1 VGAGLLVRSFVSL
14 LRVERGFDPRNVLT
28 VTVQAWGYYP
38 TPDRRAAFVREATER
53 LAALPGVQAAGMTS
67 SLPLAEPIGQHEA
80 AFEIEGRPIA
90 SPDQVQSVDAAGV
103 TSGYFLALRIPL
115 RRGRHFS
122 TADVAT
128 APAVAIVNEAFV
140 RRHWPNESPLEKR
153 IKVTVGPS
161 VLRTVVGVV
170 ADVRHGG
177 LHEAPQ
183 PMVYVPHAQWGT
195 GANAFVIRTR
205 GDPLAALAQV
215 RNEFRSI
222 NPAMPLASTTTLES
236 LLDDSLRERRFH
248 LALLG
253 AFAAVA
259 LLLAALGVYGV
270 MSHATTE
277 RTHEIGVRM
286 ALGARGTD
294 VLGMV
299 MRQGASLA
307 VAGALGGM
315 VGAVAVTRLLRGM
328 LFGVTP
334 LDPAAY
340 VGAGALLLGAAALAC
355 YLPARRAARLD
366 PVRALR
372 AE

>member
-1 VGAGLLVRSFVSL
+1 V
-14 LRVERGFDPRNVLT
+14 
-28 VTVQAWGYYP
+28 
-38 TPDRRAAFVREATER
+38 AA
-53 LAALPGVQAAGMTS
+53 
-67 SLPLAEPIGQHEA
+67 
-80 AFEIEGRPIA
+80 
-90 SPDQVQSVDAAGV
+90 V
-103 TSGYFLALRIPL
+103 TSGYFAALRIPL
-115 RRGRHFS
+115 RRGRHFAA
-122 TADVAT
+122 TDVADA
-128 APAVAIVNEAFV
+128 APVATINEALA
-140 RRHWPNESPLEKR
+140 RRHWPNESPLGKR
-153 IKVTVGPS
+153 IKLTFGGTA
-161 VLRTVVGVV
+161 LRTIVGVV

-183 PMVYVPHAQWGT
+183 PTVYVPHAQAST

-205 GDPLAALAQV
+205 ADPHAMLGLV
-215 RNEFRSI
+215 RAEFRAI
-222 NPAMPLASTTTLES
+222 NPAMPLASTTTLEA

-286 ALGARGTD
+286 ALGARGAD

-307 VAGALGGM
+307 VAGALGGLL
-315 VGAVAVTRLLRGM
+315 GAVAVTRLLRGM
-328 LFGVTP
+328 LYGVTP
-334 LDPAAY
+334 LDPLAY
-340 VGAGALLLGAAALAC
+340 VGAGVLLLGAAGLAS

-372 AE
+372 TE